1 MEALRLL
8 KARLNLYSDLKD
20 DFLNELLESAKASL
34 KALYGFEYAP
44 DKKGHTFHLV
54 LYAEFIYRNQSEDK
68 KVPTHLRHFFISG
81 GVSD

>member
-8 KARLNLYSDLKD
+8 KARLNLYSNLKD
-20 DFLNELLESAKASL
+20 EFLEELIESSKASL

-54 LYAEFIYRNQSEDK
+54 LYAELVYKGETKI
-68 KVPTHLRHFFISG
+68 PTHLRHFFISG
-81 GVSD
+81 GSKDA